1 MNENFNQVNNN
12 ENTSFTDY
20 QANQP
25 VQPAQQNITPVQNQY
40 DNSSYVYNDEGNQA
54 FNQKDNRGIIKTIL
68 IIFGIIIIIIIILLL
83 LKFCGGG
90 KLTGIKLTGGINA
103 NDELIT
109 YVDEK
114 RDIEAST
121 IGSGD
126 RSKTVFTFKIDDD
139 DIAEIGNDE
148 QIGDIVENEV
158 KGLKVGETT
167 LNIEAEL
174 GKNKFGKEVTVV
186 VCDRLDVSGIAENTI
201 NVKVSETKKL
211 ELNLGDDSR
220 CYAIIS
226 TTFGTEGIA
235 TIDDDLNITGI
246 TGGTTTLVIS
256 DGENEKEFTVVVTDP
271 NAVVLATSL
280 TVSPT
285 TVTLAV
291 GKTKQIK
298 PTIKPVNATNKS
310 VSYSSSKPS
319 VATVSQTGVI
329 KARAVGKATITVMAL
344 DGSDKT
350 AIVTVNVVKAS
361 TPTPTTDKT
370 IAVTSIEFAQA
381 SYSTTVGAKVTAG
394 VVFKP
399 TNATNKTLKSC
410 VSDNTKITTAIVNGN
425 SCIVTGVAAGET
437 ILTATSTDG
446 GKTAT
451 TKISVT
457 GGGSGGSGG
466 SSTKTYTVKASVTNG
481 SLNDSSSK
489 TVKSGGSV
497 SFFMKPSTNYNNPTV
512 SGCTGCSATTTSL
525 TCSNV
530 TENKTCTVTYNYVA
544 STTVIKK
551 VYMCG
556 VTVASKKCS
565 YKETNMGTYKD
576 CKNNC
581 MGTCSGGTCT
591 EKSWSSVSYKWF
603 PLKTNA
609 VDNLCVN
616 TGDCTVR
623 TNGLTLNTCIYTF
636 STTTTTV
643 AKGSC
648 VPSGEFT
655 CNVANVGKFYTTC
668 RSITV
673 GGGNVNVMEKY

>member
-139 DIAEIGNDE
+139 DIAEIDNDE

-158 KGLKVGETT
+158 KGLKVGQTT

-174 GKNKFGKEVTVV
+174 GKNKFEKEVTVV

-220 CYAIIS
+220 CYAMIS

-280 TVSPT
+280 TVKPT
-285 TVTLAV
+285 VVTLVV

-451 TKISVT
+451 TKITVT
-457 GGGSGGSGG
+457 GSTPPDNGGAGKCYCCG
-466 SSTKTYTVKASVTNG
+466 SSQGCNYIWSTTGAPSAQCAIDTTKTKTTCTG
-481 SLNDSSSK
+481 SNKSTYSYIKCATANIMNVQNTCPSGYKYISSNCSSK
-489 TVKSGGSV
+489 ITGS
-497 SFFMKPSTNYNNPTV
+497 
-512 SGCTGCSATTTSL
+512 CTC
-525 TCSNV
+525 V
-530 TENKTCTVTYNYVA
+530 NKTTHIRKAGTCGNNGACNCQTGFVVISGMNSCA
-544 STTVIKK
+544 STI
-551 VYMCG
+551 
-556 VTVASKKCS
+556 
-565 YKETNMGTYKD
+565 
-576 CKNNC
+576 
-581 MGTCSGGTCT
+581 SG
-591 EKSWSSVSYKWF
+591 Y
-603 PLKTNA
+603 
-609 VDNLCVN
+609 
-616 TGDCTVR
+616 
-623 TNGLTLNTCIYTF
+623 I
-636 STTTTTV
+636 
-643 AKGSC
+643 
-648 VPSGEFT
+648 
-655 CNVANVGKFYTTC
+655 TC
-668 RSITV
+668 R
-673 GGGNVNVMEKY
+673 K